1 VATSQLPQKW
11 GCDIGCQ
18 NLHVQ
23 FAISEQVFLM
33 NKCHILASKI
43 VSYGGKCHIVTSD
56 VIFGVVGDMFH
67 GTLIING
74 VYKVEVQ
81 GVTLRETTLF
91 QPNFKDDL
99 PQQLLKD
106 VKGQI
111 TFWEDHANM
120 QKTSS

>member
-1 VATSQLPQKW
+1 MNGYL
-11 GCDIGCQ
+11 GCQ

-23 FAISEQVFLM
+23 FAIGEQVFLM
-33 NKCHILASKI
+33 SKCHILASII
-43 VSYGGKCHIVTSD
+43 VSCSGKCHIATSG

-99 PQQLLKD
+99 PQGCERSNHILGRPCKYAKSKFL
-106 VKGQI
+106 
-111 TFWEDHANM
+111 TFRIM
-120 QKTSS
+120 VFKCGVM